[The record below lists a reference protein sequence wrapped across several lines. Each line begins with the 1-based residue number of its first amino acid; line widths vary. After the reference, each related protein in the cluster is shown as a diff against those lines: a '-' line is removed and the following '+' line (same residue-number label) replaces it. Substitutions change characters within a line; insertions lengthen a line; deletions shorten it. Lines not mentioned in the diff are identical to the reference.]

1 MNDGKLTK
9 EERFGLIFASVVNT
23 IIILIT
29 LFIYAGGPNLDRVA
43 LIEITL
49 GEFRDGT
56 TAQFNEQRNQEVAT
70 RRNPSNVTTPE
81 PVEQEVPNEN
91 PVVQNDQI
99 SKEVDL
105 PDQVVEVE
113 EEPIST
119 PEIDRIDPTKTTD
132 VVSEEAKPVEQRAQ
146 RDNIE
151 REGAESSGDVRGV
164 RGRVDADQGT
174 GIDPV
179 RSAPYQLEWEGN
191 IQRSPL
197 VQPLPNYQVE
207 VEAVITVRFE
217 VRPDG
222 TVGRIQPI
230 RRSNPELEAE
240 ITRTLRSWRF
250 SRLPNNAPQ
259 ESQFGVITFRFVL
272 S

>member
-1 MNDGKLTK
+1 MENKKLSK
-9 EERFGLIFASVVNT
+9 EEKFGLIFTSIMNA
-23 IIILIT
+23 IIIVIT
-29 LFIYAGGPNLDRVA
+29 LLIYTGGPNVDRAA

-56 TAQFNEQRNQEVAT
+56 TAQFNQQRNPEVAT
-70 RRNPSNVTTPE
+70 RRNPTNVTTPQ
-81 PVEQEVPNEN
+81 PVEQPTPVEN
-91 PVVQNDQI
+91 QQRQLDQPA
-99 SKEVDL
+99 KEVEL
-105 PDQVVEVE
+105 PEQVEEVR
-113 EEPIST
+113 EEPIHT
-119 PEIDRIDPTKTTD
+119 PRTDRIDPTKTTD
-132 VVSEEAKPVEQRAQ
+132 VVSPENVQVQQRAI
-146 RDNIE
+146 RDETE
-151 REGAESSGDVRGV
+151 RQGAENSGDVRGV

-197 VQPLPNYQVE
+197 VQPLPSYNVE

-230 RRSNPELEAE
+230 RRSSPELEAE
-240 ITRTLRSWRF
+240 VTRTLRSWRF
-250 SRLPNNAPQ
+250 SRLPTNAPQ